1 MDSGAARLL
10 LLPERRLAVLS
21 LILRCH
27 LVQLDPAIFLSKIVI
42 SLRFCCLHFACLKG
56 CMHFWFL
63 RPATEVT

>member
-27 LVQLDPAIFLSKIVI
+27 VVQLNPAIFLSKIVI
-42 SLRFCCLHFACLKG
+42 SLRFCCLHFACLKVVRVPG
-56 CMHFWFL
+56 ISG
-63 RPATEVT
+63 PATKVT